1 MLKSPTMSVYVNL
14 YFEVLQMKEKENL
27 IKEREASGIAL
38 LPLLLF
44 IVIYLGA
51 GIILQSKGV
60 AMAFYQFPSV
70 VAMTIAVI
78 VAFFMY
84 HKTGINDNFT
94 LFARGAGDENI
105 MTMLMIYLLAG
116 AFSSVAGAMGGVA
129 STANLGLTIIPSR
142 FIIPGIFVIAAFL
155 STATGTSM
163 GTVGAIVPIA
173 YQMAKTADLNMA
185 FVMSAVL
192 TGAMFGDNLSMIS
205 DTTIAATKTQGVE
218 LKDKF
223 KTNAWISLPSAAIT
237 IVLMIIFSKG
247 GTSVGHLDYS
257 VIKVVPYIL
266 VLGLALAGLNVF
278 AVLLIGILSATV
290 VGMGTGAIGLMDV
303 AGKIWEGYQGMI
315 EVFLL
320 SMFVGGL
327 AEMTKH
333 YGGLKWLIAKASKLF
348 KGPKSASVGIAALTA
363 ITDAATANN
372 TVSIIVNGEIA
383 KDISEKYKIDPRR
396 TASFLDIFS
405 CIMQGFIPYGAQFL
419 MTASLT
425 KNSVN
430 PTDMIPYNWYLM
442 ILAVVSILS
451 VVIPSYNKIV
461 CKGNWDWE
469 HMMPDYEVAK
479 LKK

>member
-1 MLKSPTMSVYVNL
+1 
-14 YFEVLQMKEKENL
+14 MKEKENL
-27 IKEREASGIAL
+27 LEERDASGVAL

-51 GIILQSKGV
+51 GMILQSKGV
-60 AMAFYQFPSV
+60 EMAFYRFPTV

-78 VAFFMY
+78 VAFLMY
-84 HKTGINDNFT
+84 HKTGINENFT

-129 STANLGLTIIPSR
+129 STANLGLTIISPR
-142 FIIPGIFVIAAFL
+142 FIVPGIFVIAAFL

-163 GTVGAIVPIA
+163 GTIGAIVPIA

-185 FVMSAVL
+185 FVISAVM

-205 DTTIAATKTQGVE
+205 DTTIAATRTQGVD

-223 KTNAWISLPSAAIT
+223 RTNAWISLPSAVIT

-247 GTSVGHLDYS
+247 GTSVGQLDYS
-257 VIKVVPYIL
+257 VIKVIPYVL

-278 AVLLIGILSATV
+278 TVLLIGILSASV
-290 VGMGTGAIGLMDV
+290 VGIGTGTIGLMDI
-303 AGKIWEGYQGMI
+303 AGKIWTGYQGMM

-320 SMFVGGL
+320 SMLVGGL

-333 YGGLKWLIAKASKLF
+333 YGGLKWLITKTSKLF

-363 ITDAATANN
+363 ITDAAVANN
-372 TVSIIVNGEIA
+372 TVAIIVNGEIA
-383 KDISEKYKIDPRR
+383 REISEKYRIDPRR

-430 PTDMIPYNWYLM
+430 PTDMIPYNWYL
-442 ILAVVSILS
+442 IIIAAVSILS
-451 VVIPSYNKIV
+451 VVIPSYNKRV
-461 CKGNWDWE
+461 CKGEWDWE
-469 HMMPDYEVAK
+469 YMMPDYAVAK
-479 LKK
+479 LEK

>member
-1 MLKSPTMSVYVNL
+1 M
-14 YFEVLQMKEKENL
+14 EEKENL
-27 IKEREASGIAL
+27 LKEREASGIAL

-70 VAMTIAVI
+70 VAMTIAVV
-78 VAFFMY
+78 VAFIMY
-84 HKTGINDNFT
+84 HKTGINENFS
-94 LFARGAGDENI
+94 LFARGAGEENI
-105 MTMLMIYLLAG
+105 MTMLMIFLLAG
-116 AFSSVAGAMGGVA
+116 AFSSVAGAMGGVQ
-129 STANLGLTIIPSR
+129 STANLGLTIIPAR
-142 FIIPGIFVIAAFL
+142 FIVPGIFVIAAFL

-173 YQMAKTADLNMA
+173 YQMGKTADLNMA
-185 FVMSAVL
+185 FVMAAVM

-205 DTTIAATKTQGVE
+205 DTTIAATRTQGVQ

-223 KTNAWISLPSAAIT
+223 RTNAWLSLPSAVIA
-237 IVLMIIFSKG
+237 IVLMILFGDAGSAV
-247 GTSVGHLDYS
+247 GTLDYS
-257 VIKVVPYIL
+257 VVKIIPYIL
-266 VLGLALAGLNVF
+266 VLILALIGMNVF
-278 AVLLIGILSATV
+278 AVLIIGIVSAAL
-290 VGMGTGAIGLMDV
+290 VGVGTGAITFMDV

-333 YGGLKWLIAKASKLF
+333 YGGLKWLIQKANKFF
-348 KGPKSASVGIAALTA
+348 KGPKSASVGIAVLTA
-363 ITDAATANN
+363 IIDAATANN

-383 KDISEKYKIDPRR
+383 KEISRKYKIDPRR

-419 MTASLT
+419 MVASLT
-425 KNSVN
+425 KNTVN

-442 ILAVVSILS
+442 ILAVVSIIS
-451 VVIPSYNKIV
+451 VMIPAYNKIV
-461 CKGNWDWE
+461 CKGQWDWE

-479 LKK
+479 LNK

>member
-1 MLKSPTMSVYVNL
+1 M
-14 YFEVLQMKEKENL
+14 EEKENL
-27 IKEREASGIAL
+27 LKEREASGIAL

-70 VAMTIAVI
+70 VAMTIAVV
-78 VAFFMY
+78 VAFIMY
-84 HKTGINDNFT
+84 HKTGINENFS
-94 LFARGAGDENI
+94 LFARGAGEENI
-105 MTMLMIYLLAG
+105 MTMLMIFLLAG
-116 AFSSVAGAMGGVA
+116 AFSSVAGAMGGVQ
-129 STANLGLTIIPSR
+129 STANLGLTIIPAR
-142 FIIPGIFVIAAFL
+142 FIVPGIFVIAAFL

-173 YQMAKTADLNMA
+173 YQMGKTADLNMA
-185 FVMSAVL
+185 FVMAAVM

-205 DTTIAATKTQGVE
+205 DTTIAATRTQGVQ

-223 KTNAWISLPSAAIT
+223 RTNAWLSLPSAVIA
-237 IVLMIIFSKG
+237 IVLMILFGDAGS
-247 GTSVGHLDYS
+247 SVGTLDYS
-257 VIKVVPYIL
+257 VVKIIPYIL
-266 VLGLALAGLNVF
+266 VLVLALIGMNVF
-278 AVLLIGILSATV
+278 AVLIIGIVSAAL
-290 VGMGTGAIGLMDV
+290 VGVGTGAITFMDV
-303 AGKIWEGYQGMI
+303 AGKIWAGYQGMI

-333 YGGLKWLIAKASKLF
+333 YGGLKWLIQKANKFF
-348 KGPKSASVGIAALTA
+348 KGPKSASVGIAVLTA
-363 ITDAATANN
+363 IIDAATANN

-383 KDISEKYKIDPRR
+383 KEISRKYKIDPRR

-419 MTASLT
+419 MVASLT
-425 KNSVN
+425 KNTVN

-442 ILAVVSILS
+442 ILAVVSIIS
-451 VVIPSYNKIV
+451 VMIPAYNKIV
-461 CKGNWDWE
+461 CKGQWDWE

-479 LKK
+479 LNK

>member
-1 MLKSPTMSVYVNL
+1 M
-14 YFEVLQMKEKENL
+14 EEKENL
-27 IKEREASGIAL
+27 LKEREASGIAL

-70 VAMTIAVI
+70 VAMTIAVV
-78 VAFFMY
+78 VAFIMY
-84 HKTGINDNFT
+84 HKTGINENFS
-94 LFARGAGDENI
+94 LFARGAGEENI
-105 MTMLMIYLLAG
+105 MTMLMIFLLAG
-116 AFSSVAGAMGGVA
+116 AFSSVAGAMGGVQ
-129 STANLGLTIIPSR
+129 STANLGLTIIPAR
-142 FIIPGIFVIAAFL
+142 FIVPGIFVIAAFL

-173 YQMAKTADLNMA
+173 YQMGKTADLNMA
-185 FVMSAVL
+185 FVMAAVM

-205 DTTIAATKTQGVE
+205 DTTIAATRTQGVQ

-223 KTNAWISLPSAAIT
+223 RTNAWLSLPSAVIA
-237 IVLMIIFSKG
+237 IVLMILFGDAGS
-247 GTSVGHLDYS
+247 SVGTLDYS
-257 VIKVVPYIL
+257 VVKIIPYIL
-266 VLGLALAGLNVF
+266 VLVLALIGMNVF
-278 AVLLIGILSATV
+278 AVLIIGIVSAAL
-290 VGMGTGAIGLMDV
+290 VGVGTGAITFMDV
-303 AGKIWEGYQGMI
+303 AGKIWAGYQGMI

-333 YGGLKWLIAKASKLF
+333 YGGLKWLIQKANKFF
-348 KGPKSASVGIAALTA
+348 KGPKSASVGIAVLTA

-383 KDISEKYKIDPRR
+383 KEISRKYKIDPRR

-419 MTASLT
+419 MVASLT
-425 KNSVN
+425 KNTVN

-442 ILAVVSILS
+442 ILAVVSIIS
-451 VVIPSYNKIV
+451 VMIPAYNKIV
-461 CKGNWDWE
+461 CKGQWDWE

-479 LKK
+479 LNK

>member
-1 MLKSPTMSVYVNL
+1 
-14 YFEVLQMKEKENL
+14 MKEKENL
-27 IKEREASGIAL
+27 LEERDASGVAL

-51 GIILQSKGV
+51 GMILQSKGV
-60 AMAFYQFPSV
+60 EMAFYRFPTV

-78 VAFFMY
+78 VAFLMY
-84 HKTGINDNFT
+84 HKTGINENFT

-129 STANLGLTIIPSR
+129 STANLGLTIISPR
-142 FIIPGIFVIAAFL
+142 FIVPGIFVIAAFL

-163 GTVGAIVPIA
+163 GTIGAIVPIA

-185 FVMSAVL
+185 FVISAVM

-205 DTTIAATKTQGVE
+205 DTTIAATRTQGVD

-223 KTNAWISLPSAAIT
+223 RTNAWISLPSAVIT

-247 GTSVGHLDYS
+247 GTSVGQLDYS
-257 VIKVVPYIL
+257 VIKVIPYVL

-278 AVLLIGILSATV
+278 TVLLIGILSASV
-290 VGMGTGAIGLMDV
+290 VGIGTGTIGLMDI
-303 AGKIWEGYQGMI
+303 AGKIWTGYQGMM

-320 SMFVGGL
+320 SMLVGGL

-333 YGGLKWLIAKASKLF
+333 YGGLKWLITKTSKLF

-363 ITDAATANN
+363 ITDAAAANN
-372 TVSIIVNGEIA
+372 TVAIIVNGEIA
-383 KDISEKYKIDPRR
+383 REISEKYRIDPRR

-430 PTDMIPYNWYLM
+430 PTDMIPYNWYL
-442 ILAVVSILS
+442 IIIAAVSILS
-451 VVIPSYNKIV
+451 VVIPSYNKRV
-461 CKGNWDWE
+461 CKGEWDWE
-469 HMMPDYEVAK
+469 YMMPDYAVAK
-479 LKK
+479 LEK

>member
-1 MLKSPTMSVYVNL
+1 M
-14 YFEVLQMKEKENL
+14 EEKENL
-27 IKEREASGIAL
+27 LKEREASGIAL

-70 VAMTIAVI
+70 VAMTIAVV
-78 VAFFMY
+78 VAFIMY
-84 HKTGINDNFT
+84 HKTGINENFS
-94 LFARGAGDENI
+94 LFARGAGEENI
-105 MTMLMIYLLAG
+105 MTMLMIFLLAG
-116 AFSSVAGAMGGVA
+116 AFSSVAGAMGGVQ
-129 STANLGLTIIPSR
+129 STANLGLTIIPAR
-142 FIIPGIFVIAAFL
+142 FIVPGIFVIAAFL

-173 YQMAKTADLNMA
+173 YQMGKTADLNMA
-185 FVMSAVL
+185 FVMAAVM

-205 DTTIAATKTQGVE
+205 DTTIAATRTQGVQ

-223 KTNAWISLPSAAIT
+223 RTNAWLSLPSAVIA
-237 IVLMIIFSKG
+237 IVLMILFGDAGS
-247 GTSVGHLDYS
+247 SVGTLDYS
-257 VIKVVPYIL
+257 VVKIIPYIL
-266 VLGLALAGLNVF
+266 VLVLALIGMNVF
-278 AVLLIGILSATV
+278 AVLIIGIVSAAL
-290 VGMGTGAIGLMDV
+290 VGVGTGAITFMDV
-303 AGKIWEGYQGMI
+303 AGKIWAGYQGMI

-333 YGGLKWLIAKASKLF
+333 YGGLKWLIQKANKFF
-348 KGPKSASVGIAALTA
+348 KGPKSASVGIAVLTA
-363 ITDAATANN
+363 IIDAATANN

-383 KDISEKYKIDPRR
+383 KEISRKYKIDPRR

-419 MTASLT
+419 MVASLT
-425 KNSVN
+425 KNTVN

-442 ILAVVSILS
+442 ILAVVSIIS
-451 VVIPSYNKIV
+451 VMIPAYNKIV
-461 CKGNWDWE
+461 CKGQWDWE

>member
-1 MLKSPTMSVYVNL
+1 M
-14 YFEVLQMKEKENL
+14 EEKENL
-27 IKEREASGIAL
+27 LKEREASGIAL

-70 VAMTIAVI
+70 VAMTIAVV
-78 VAFFMY
+78 VAFIMY
-84 HKTGINDNFT
+84 HKTGINENFS
-94 LFARGAGDENI
+94 LFARGAGEENI
-105 MTMLMIYLLAG
+105 MTMLMIFLLAG
-116 AFSSVAGAMGGVA
+116 AFSSVAGAMGGVQ
-129 STANLGLTIIPSR
+129 STANLGLTIIPAR
-142 FIIPGIFVIAAFL
+142 FIVPGIFVIAAFL

-173 YQMAKTADLNMA
+173 YQMGKTADLNMA
-185 FVMSAVL
+185 FVMAAVM

-205 DTTIAATKTQGVE
+205 DTTIAATRTQGVQ

-223 KTNAWISLPSAAIT
+223 RTNAWLSLPSAVIA
-237 IVLMIIFSKG
+237 IVLMILFGDAGSAV
-247 GTSVGHLDYS
+247 GTLDYNI
-257 VIKVVPYIL
+257 VKIIPYIL
-266 VLGLALAGLNVF
+266 VLVLALIGMNVF
-278 AVLLIGILSATV
+278 AVLIIGIVSAAL
-290 VGMGTGAIGLMDV
+290 VGVGTGAITFMDV
-303 AGKIWEGYQGMI
+303 AGKIWAGYQGMI

-333 YGGLKWLIAKASKLF
+333 YGGLKWLIQRANKFF
-348 KGPKSASVGIAALTA
+348 KGPKSASIGIAVLTA
-363 ITDAATANN
+363 IIDAATANN

-383 KDISEKYKIDPRR
+383 KEISRKYDIDPRR

-419 MTASLT
+419 MVASLT
-425 KNSVN
+425 KNTVN

-442 ILAVVSILS
+442 ILAVVSIIS
-451 VVIPSYNKIV
+451 VMIPSYNKIV
-461 CKGNWDWE
+461 CKGKWDWE

-479 LKK
+479 LNK

>member
-1 MLKSPTMSVYVNL
+1 M
-14 YFEVLQMKEKENL
+14 EEKENL
-27 IKEREASGIAL
+27 LKEREASGIAL

-70 VAMTIAVI
+70 VAMTIAVV
-78 VAFFMY
+78 VAFIMY
-84 HKTGINDNFT
+84 HKTGINENFS
-94 LFARGAGDENI
+94 LFARGAGEENI
-105 MTMLMIYLLAG
+105 MTMLMIFLLAG
-116 AFSSVAGAMGGVA
+116 AFSSVAGAMGGVQ
-129 STANLGLTIIPSR
+129 STANLGLTIIPAR
-142 FIIPGIFVIAAFL
+142 FIVPGIFVIAAFL

-173 YQMAKTADLNMA
+173 YQMGKTADLNMA
-185 FVMSAVL
+185 FVMAAVM

-205 DTTIAATKTQGVE
+205 DTTIAATRTQGVQ

-223 KTNAWISLPSAAIT
+223 RTNAWLSLPSAVIA
-237 IVLMIIFSKG
+237 IVLMILFGDAGSAV
-247 GTSVGHLDYS
+247 GTLDYS
-257 VIKVVPYIL
+257 VVKIIPYIL
-266 VLGLALAGLNVF
+266 VLVLALIGMNVF
-278 AVLLIGILSATV
+278 AVLIIGIVSAAL
-290 VGMGTGAIGLMDV
+290 VGVGTGAITFMDV

-333 YGGLKWLIAKASKLF
+333 YGGLKWLIQKANKFF
-348 KGPKSASVGIAALTA
+348 KGPKSASVGIAVLTA
-363 ITDAATANN
+363 IIDAATANN

-383 KDISEKYKIDPRR
+383 KEISRKYKIDPRR

-419 MTASLT
+419 MVASLT
-425 KNSVN
+425 KNTVN

-442 ILAVVSILS
+442 ILAVVSIFS
-451 VVIPSYNKIV
+451 VMIPAYNKIV
-461 CKGNWDWE
+461 CKGQWDWE

-479 LKK
+479 LNK

>member
-1 MLKSPTMSVYVNL
+1 
-14 YFEVLQMKEKENL
+14 MKEKENL
-27 IKEREASGIAL
+27 LEERDASGVAL

-51 GIILQSKGV
+51 GMILQSKGV
-60 AMAFYQFPSV
+60 EMAFYRFPTV

-78 VAFFMY
+78 VAFLMY
-84 HKTGINDNFT
+84 HKTGINENFT

-129 STANLGLTIIPSR
+129 STANLGLTIISPR
-142 FIIPGIFVIAAFL
+142 FIVPGIFVIAAFL

-163 GTVGAIVPIA
+163 GTIGAIVPIA

-185 FVMSAVL
+185 FVISAVM

-205 DTTIAATKTQGVE
+205 DTTIAATRTQGVD

-223 KTNAWISLPSAAIT
+223 RTNAWISLPSAVIT

-247 GTSVGHLDYS
+247 GTSVGQLDYS
-257 VIKVVPYIL
+257 VIKVIPYVL

-278 AVLLIGILSATV
+278 TVLLIGILSASV
-290 VGMGTGAIGLMDV
+290 VGIGTGTIGLMDI
-303 AGKIWEGYQGMI
+303 AGKIWTGYQGMM

-320 SMFVGGL
+320 SMLVGGL

-333 YGGLKWLIAKASKLF
+333 YGGLKWLITKTSKLF

-363 ITDAATANN
+363 ITDAAVANN
-372 TVSIIVNGEIA
+372 TVAIIVNGEIA
-383 KDISEKYKIDPRR
+383 REISEKYRIDPRR

-430 PTDMIPYNWYLM
+430 PTDMIPYNWYL
-442 ILAVVSILS
+442 IIIAAVLILS
-451 VVIPSYNKIV
+451 VVIPSYNKRV
-461 CKGNWDWE
+461 CKGEWDWE
-469 HMMPDYEVAK
+469 HMMPDYAVAK
-479 LKK
+479 LEK

>member
-1 MLKSPTMSVYVNL
+1 
-14 YFEVLQMKEKENL
+14 MKEKENL
-27 IKEREASGIAL
+27 LEERDASGVAL

-51 GIILQSKGV
+51 GMILQSKGV
-60 AMAFYQFPSV
+60 EMAFYRFPTV

-78 VAFFMY
+78 VAFLMY
-84 HKTGINDNFT
+84 HKTGINENFT

-129 STANLGLTIIPSR
+129 STANLGLTIISPR
-142 FIIPGIFVIAAFL
+142 FIVPGIFVIAAFL

-163 GTVGAIVPIA
+163 GTIGAIVPIA

-185 FVMSAVL
+185 FVISAVM

-205 DTTIAATKTQGVE
+205 DTTIAATRTQGVD

-223 KTNAWISLPSAAIT
+223 RTNAWISLPSAVIT

-247 GTSVGHLDYS
+247 GTSVGQLDYS
-257 VIKVVPYIL
+257 VIKVIPYVL

-278 AVLLIGILSATV
+278 TVLLIGILIASV
-290 VGMGTGAIGLMDV
+290 VGIGTGTIGLMDI
-303 AGKIWEGYQGMI
+303 AGKIWTGYQGMM
-315 EVFLL
+315 EVFLI
-320 SMFVGGL
+320 SMLVGGL

-333 YGGLKWLIAKASKLF
+333 YGGLKWLITKTSKLF

-363 ITDAATANN
+363 ITDAAVANN
-372 TVSIIVNGEIA
+372 TVAIIVNGEIA
-383 KDISEKYKIDPRR
+383 REISEKYRIDPRR

-430 PTDMIPYNWYLM
+430 PTDMIPYNWYL
-442 ILAVVSILS
+442 IIIAAVSILS
-451 VVIPSYNKIV
+451 VVIPSYNKRV
-461 CKGNWDWE
+461 CKGEWDWE
-469 HMMPDYEVAK
+469 HMMPDYAVAK
-479 LKK
+479 LEK

>member
-1 MLKSPTMSVYVNL
+1 M
-14 YFEVLQMKEKENL
+14 EEKENL
-27 IKEREASGIAL
+27 LKEREASGIAL

-70 VAMTIAVI
+70 VAMTIAVV
-78 VAFFMY
+78 VAFIMY
-84 HKTGINDNFT
+84 HKTGINENFS
-94 LFARGAGDENI
+94 LFARGAGEENI
-105 MTMLMIYLLAG
+105 MTMLMIFLLAG
-116 AFSSVAGAMGGVA
+116 AFSSVAGAMGGVQ
-129 STANLGLTIIPSR
+129 STANLGLTIIPAR
-142 FIIPGIFVIAAFL
+142 FIVPGIFVIAAFL

-173 YQMAKTADLNMA
+173 YQMGKTADLNMA
-185 FVMSAVL
+185 FVMAAVM

-205 DTTIAATKTQGVE
+205 DTTIAATRTQGVQ

-223 KTNAWISLPSAAIT
+223 RTNAWLSLPSAVIA
-237 IVLMIIFSKG
+237 IVLMILFGDAGS
-247 GTSVGHLDYS
+247 SVGTLDYS
-257 VIKVVPYIL
+257 VVKIIPYIL
-266 VLGLALAGLNVF
+266 VLVLALIGMNVF
-278 AVLLIGILSATV
+278 AVLIIGIVSAAL
-290 VGMGTGAIGLMDV
+290 VGVGTGAITFMDV
-303 AGKIWEGYQGMI
+303 AGKIWAGYQEMI

-333 YGGLKWLIAKASKLF
+333 YGGLKWLIQKANKFF
-348 KGPKSASVGIAALTA
+348 KGPKSASVGIAVLTA
-363 ITDAATANN
+363 IIDAATANN

-383 KDISEKYKIDPRR
+383 KEISRKYKIDPRR

-419 MTASLT
+419 MVASLT
-425 KNSVN
+425 KNTVN

-442 ILAVVSILS
+442 ILAVVSIIS
-451 VVIPSYNKIV
+451 VMIPAYNKIV
-461 CKGNWDWE
+461 CKGQWDWE

-479 LKK
+479 LNK